1 MKKLTQF
8 FCVAGLIGFAHLGQ
22 SQISITGDLPQNY
35 TQNFDDAL
43 GTNTVAWANEVT
55 IPGWSFVQATNDVDA
70 GPVASLLDSDGTFG
84 LGDGS
89 SGLNLGTIADP
100 DRALGSRPGLGP
112 FLSQPV
118 REFFYGARFVN
129 NSLGTITN
137 VNISYNGEQW
147 RANLNATPGTLDFYY
162 RAGGTDFIGDTNNT
176 GWTAAPNLNFS
187 SVNNALLN
195 APIDGND
202 PANRSAINGDI
213 SVNIEPGQT
222 FWIRWADL
230 ADTGNGDH
238 LSIDDVNITFNGINP
253 PPALTGV
260 SIELKKPK
268 IGKKLKLKTSKGIN
282 KVKGFVFS
290 ESNAISKV
298 SYAAFGG
305 TNTPTNLVF
314 IDAGK
319 FKVLTKGKLFKKK
332 GVDAIFASNKNS
344 RPGIGITEAPVTL
357 LVRVFGG
364 SNGTSQ
370 VTFTNTFTDVKIK

>member
-1 MKKLTQF
+1 MKKITQF
-8 FCVAGLIGFAHLGQ
+8 LCVASLVGFAHLGQ
-22 SQISITGDLPQNY
+22 SQISITGNLPQNY

-55 IPGWSFVQATNDVDA
+55 IPGWSIVRSTNNVDT
-70 GPVASLLDSDGTFG
+70 GPVTQVVESDGNFPFLFIPG
-84 LGDGS
+84 A
-89 SGLNLGTIADP
+89 LNLGTTADP
-100 DRALGSRPGLGP
+100 DRALGARPGVF
-112 FLSQPV
+112 FLDPSLANQ
-118 REFFYGARFVN
+118 EFFYGARFVN
-129 NSLGTITN
+129 NTLGTITN

-147 RANLNATPGTLDFYY
+147 RDNNATPQTINFFY
-162 RAGGTDFIGDTNNT
+162 REGGTDFIGDTNNV
-176 GWTAAPNLNFS
+176 GWTALS
-187 SVNNALLN
+187 SLDFTSPNNAGMNVAVDGN
-195 APIDGND
+195 APGNRTALND
-202 PANRSAINGDI
+202 NI
-213 SVNIEPGQT
+213 SVNIAPGET
-222 FWIRWADL
+222 FWIRWADIVDDGL
-230 ADTGNGDH
+230 GDH

-260 SIELKKPK
+260 TIELKKPK
-268 IGKKLKLKTSKGIN
+268 VGKKLKLKTSKGIN

-332 GVDAIFASNKNS
+332 GVDAIFASDKNT

-370 VTFTNTFTDVKIK
+370 VTFTNIFTDVKIK